1 MTSSTNQHRSI
12 PDGHDDG
19 GGPSSPNR
27 TEYKL
32 NINGEV
38 FHVTQLTN
46 LKEKEKSRR
55 QAIQIQDPFIP
66 PSDGTPVNNLPNE
79 LFSYIFTLGSEAEES
94 GYDDGAEEEE
104 EEEEDATSEH
114 GPHLPFQVLVSHV
127 CRRWRA
133 VATETPTL
141 WTYLDFAEGPPFDKS
156 RAWLERSKEC
166 PLDIELDCTADSDS
180 ESESESDDGSEDQA
194 GSSSSEN
201 DLVAPQDRVAMPG
214 GPPLAAPL
222 RGGKE
227 HKLSSHISPADLPV
241 VRDLI
246 LPHSARWRIFEL
258 IVDDFQIM
266 HGILATLASIPEA
279 PELRA
284 LRLCHYD
291 DNEDYDRFSPVH
303 LKQPFFA
310 PFCGRAPELG
320 LVTLWG
326 VHVDWETCVFLQGL
340 EELEL
345 AYHAKDVRPPYK
357 IFTRILQGSPDL
369 HTLTL
374 SASGPAGSPEE
385 DWPADVIEL
394 PSVRQL
400 GLAFVEPSY
409 ASALLKRLVFP
420 SLLVL
425 SLDFDTEDYSSFI
438 IEQLVR
444 PAPNQRHS
452 LCQNLVDLKLSG
464 MQCSDSALSRLYAAL
479 PNLVSLDLN
488 CYHLRSE
495 FFGYLLSAVFNDP
508 QGFVLP
514 KLTTLTT
521 SGISGTRMC
530 HLLAHRPEIKH
541 VRMDSE
547 ADMDKEDEAWLRAHT
562 ESFDFFDGSDDEDDN
577 VSSVG
582 TADLP
587 AESDEEGDGV
597 PGEWVD
603 DDDSIE

>member
-1 MTSSTNQHRSI
+1 M
-12 PDGHDDG
+12 
-19 GGPSSPNR
+19 
-27 TEYKL
+27 
-32 NINGEV
+32 NGEV
-38 FHVTQLTN
+38 FHVTQLTS

-55 QAIQIQDPFIP
+55 QATQNQDPFIP
-66 PSDGTPVNNLPNE
+66 PSNGTPVNNLPNE

-94 GYDDGAEEEE
+94 GYDEEGQ
-104 EEEEDATSEH
+104 EEEEDAISEH

-133 VATETPTL
+133 VAIETPTL
-141 WTYLDFAEGPPFDKS
+141 WTYLDFSEGPPFDKS

-180 ESESESDDGSEDQA
+180 ESESGSDGSEDQA
-194 GSSSSEN
+194 
-201 DLVAPQDRVAMPG
+201 D
-214 GPPLAAPL
+214 
-222 RGGKE
+222 
-227 HKLSSHISPADLPV
+227 SHISPADLPI

-246 LPHSARWRIFEL
+246 LPHSARWRIFEF
-258 IVDDFQIM
+258 IADDFQVM
-266 HGILATLASIPEA
+266 YGILATLASIPEA

-357 IFTRILQGSPDL
+357 IFTRILQRSPDL

-374 SASGPAGSPEE
+374 SASGPAGKPEE

-400 GLAFVEPSY
+400 GLAFIEPSY

-420 SLLVL
+420 NLLVL
-425 SLDFDTEDYSSFI
+425 SLDFDTEDYSAFI
-438 IEQLVR
+438 IEQLAS

-464 MQCSDSALSRLYAAL
+464 IQCSDEALSKFYHAL

-488 CYHLRSE
+488 CYHLRPP
-495 FFGYLLSAVFNDP
+495 FFGYLFAMLDLLDP
-508 QGFVLP
+508 ENMKYCLP

-521 SGISGTRMC
+521 SGISGLRMRN
-530 HLLAHRPEIKH
+530 LVAERKSIKH

-547 ADMDKEDEAWLRAHT
+547 AEMEKEDEAWLRAHT
-562 ESFDFFDGSDDEDDN
+562 ESFDFFDGSDDEDDDN
-577 VSSVG
+577 TSVG
-582 TADLP
+582 PADLL
-587 AESDEEGDGV
+587 AESDGEGDGV

-603 DDDSIE
+603 DDDDSIE